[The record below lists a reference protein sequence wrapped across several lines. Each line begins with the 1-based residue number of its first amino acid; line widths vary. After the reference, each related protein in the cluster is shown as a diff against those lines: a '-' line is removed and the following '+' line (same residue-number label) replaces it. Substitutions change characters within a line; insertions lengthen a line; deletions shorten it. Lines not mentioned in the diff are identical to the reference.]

1 MSKYEL
7 LSKYIDASKSDM
19 LNLSFQEIEKI
30 LGFQIDHSFLSYK
43 KELLVHGWEV
53 SKISIK
59 NRFVI
64 FRKINNC

>member
-7 LSKYIDASKSDM
+7 LWKYIDASKSDM

-43 KELLVHGWEV
+43 KELLVYGWEV

-59 NRFVI
+59 NKFVI

>member
-1 MSKYEL
+1 MSKYAPL
-7 LSKYIDASKSDM
+7 WKYIDASKSDM

-43 KELLVHGWEV
+43 KELLVYGWEV